1 MREEESGCPRRREQ
15 VLRNGARSQGFR
27 WTFNGTRP
35 QLEVRDLDKR
45 EGDGGP
51 TTGRGAVF
59 AMEFGFYLE
68 GN

>member
-1 MREEESGCPRRREQ
+1 MGWDAGVSQQREQ
-15 VLRNGARSQGFR
+15 VLRNGARTQGFR
-27 WTFNGTRP
+27 WRFNGTRP
-35 QLEVRDLDKR
+35 HLEVRELGKW

-59 AMEFGFYLE
+59 AMGFGFYLE